1 MCLSTQNKD
10 LEKKITQVLVVED
23 EPGMALLLNRLLE
36 KLGYKVLASLSTGEE
51 AVEFVSQ
58 NRPDV
63 ILMDI
68 YLAGEMNGIQAA
80 EIILTRE
87 HIPVIYATS
96 DSDEETLQNAKS
108 TYPLGYIVKP
118 YDRNVLKSTIEV
130 ALSIKEVENRK
141 NEELKMAY
149 DTITYQTGELME
161 SFKSAKEIQKAILP
175 NEREFQDVFKNSF
188 ILNRPKE
195 SLGGDFFWFKQLS
208 ETTFMFG
215 VIDCTGH
222 GVPGALMSILVNYQI
237 SKGINSLPKNS
248 EIGDIYSYI
257 DKNLSDVYWEDENLG
272 MPNFESSNIKN
283 LNAGFDAGICLYDSK
298 EEKLTYCGAKRP
310 LWIYRE
316 GELLEF
322 SGNRSSVGLYSHK
335 GKTFKTLNIP
345 FQKGDRLYLCSDG
358 YADQIGG
365 PKQKRYL
372 SSNLKKL
379 IHKSSK
385 MTFKDQKYALITE
398 FKEWKGLNEQMD
410 DVLILGLS
418 L

>member
-1 MCLSTQNKD
+1 
-10 LEKKITQVLVVED
+10 
-23 EPGMALLLNRLLE
+23 MAT
-36 KLGYKVLASLSTGEE
+36 LSTGEE
-51 AVEFVSQ
+51 AVEFASQ

-149 DTITYQTGELME
+149 ETITYQTGELME

-175 NEREFQDVFKNSF
+175 NERDFQQVFQDSF

-208 ETTFMFG
+208 KTTFLFG

-237 SKGINSLPKNS
+237 SKALNSLASNS
-248 EIGDIYSYI
+248 KIGDIYSYV
-257 DKNLSDVYWEDENLG
+257 DKNLSDVYWEEGELDVPDYDSG
-272 MPNFESSNIKN
+272 SIKN
-283 LNAGFDAGICLYDSK
+283 LNAGFDAGICLYNS
-298 EEKLTYCGAKRP
+298 EKHSLMYSGAKRP
-310 LWIYRE
+310 LWICRKGQLIEY
-316 GELLEF
+316 
-322 SGNRSSVGLYSHK
+322 SGNRSSVGLYSHQ
-335 GKTFKTLNIP
+335 GKSFQTIHIP
-345 FQKGDRLYLCSDG
+345 LEKGDRLYLCSDG

-365 PKQKRYL
+365 TKQKRYL

-379 IHKSSK
+379 ILKTSNLTYK
-385 MTFKDQKYALITE
+385 EQKYALITE

-410 DVLILGLS
+410 DVLILGMGL
-418 L
+418 